1 MKKIIKILLSILAIV
16 IVVILYFS
24 YITDNNNQEKEKLAK
39 KITKNYNIEEKINYT
54 NEYNNYYILKTDSKV
69 IVLTNDYKEVKK
81 EDLSKLKEI
90 SPDLEIIYKTNKLMY
105 EKTIRNKKKITYEY
119 FDALTGEQIN
129 KTVLELQ

>member
-1 MKKIIKILLSILAIV
+1 MKKIIKILLSLLAIV
-16 IVVILYFS
+16 IIVILYFS

-90 SPDLEIIYKTNKLMY
+90 SPDLEIIYKTNKFIY

>member
-16 IVVILYFS
+16 IIVILYFS